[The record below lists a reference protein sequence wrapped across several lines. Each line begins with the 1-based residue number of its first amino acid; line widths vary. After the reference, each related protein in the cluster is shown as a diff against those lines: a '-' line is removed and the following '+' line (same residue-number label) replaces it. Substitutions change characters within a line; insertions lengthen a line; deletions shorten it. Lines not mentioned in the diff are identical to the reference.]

1 MAKKQKLL
9 PKYKLVE
16 DLIESARDT
25 VYNYPNN
32 DNEAEKEEK
41 SREKLIRA
49 IERDKKRIRELQDRI
64 VELSKMMKS
73 RLDPPARNDKIIP
86 ILPQ

>member
-1 MAKKQKLL
+1 MTKKQRRL

-16 DLIESARDT
+16 DLIENVRDT
-25 VYNYPNN
+25 IYSYPNN
-32 DNEAEKEEK
+32 SHEAEKEEK